1 MYMYAFIKHLSL
13 IFNNIYQ
20 NLKKNQMLSPDVHTA
35 GIRVQ
40 YRALNIC
47 IIVMATD
54 HSSIMNTS
62 SVQP

>member
-13 IFNNIYQ
+13 IFNHISK
-20 NLKKNQMLSPDVHTA
+20 LEKKFDACSRCHTA

>member
-13 IFNNIYQ
+13 IFNHISK
-20 NLKKNQMLSPDVHTA
+20 LEKNQMLAPDVHTA

-47 IIVMATD
+47 IIVIATD
-54 HSSIMNTS
+54 LSSIMNTS

>member
-13 IFNNIYQ
+13 IFNHVSK
-20 NLKKNQMLSPDVHTA
+20 LEKKPRCLPQMFILQV
-35 GIRVQ
+35 RVQ

>member
-1 MYMYAFIKHLSL
+1 MYAFINIFHLSL
-13 IFNNIYQ
+13 TIYQ
-20 NLKKNQMLSPDVHTA
+20 NLKKNSMLAPDVQTA

>member
-13 IFNNIYQ
+13 IFNHISK
-20 NLKKNQMLSPDVHTA
+20 LQMLAPDVHTA

-54 HSSIMNTS
+54 LSSIMNTS

>member
-13 IFNNIYQ
+13 IFNHISK
-20 NLKKNQMLSPDVHTA
+20 LEKNQMLAPDVHTA

-54 HSSIMNTS
+54 LSSIMNTS

>member
-1 MYMYAFIKHLSL
+1 MYAFHLSL
-13 IFNNIYQ
+13 TIHQ
-20 NLKKNQMLSPDVHTA
+20 NLKKNQMLAPDVHTA

-54 HSSIMNTS
+54 LSSIMNTS

>member
-1 MYMYAFIKHLSL
+1 MYIYAFIKHLSL
-13 IFNNIYQ
+13 IFNHISK
-20 NLKKNQMLSPDVHTA
+20 LEKKNQMLAPDVHTA
-35 GIRVQ
+35 GIRIQ